1 MIELEWQQLE
11 YFRVVAKIEHFTK
24 AAEILSISQPALTRS
39 ITKME
44 QELGIALFDRV
55 GRTVR
60 LNKYGKLF
68 LKRVEKGLLEIS
80 TGIEEIHQ
88 LQNPHTGS
96 VSFSF
101 LLTLGIH
108 IVPEIISHFNEQYP
122 GVELEIHQSSSVM
135 SIHQLIDGEID
146 YCLIGPI
153 EPDANIVWHLLF
165 QEELFAYVPANHR
178 LASKQS
184 ISLDELAND
193 HFIGFKKGIGMR
205 EMTESFCQQV
215 GFTPKIKFEGE
226 DVTTLA
232 GLVSSGLG
240 VTIIP
245 EFSGISSNKI
255 KKLKISN
262 PYCQRDVGIAWMK
275 GKAFSPT
282 AELFRNFIIEMFKM
296 K

>member
-1 MIELEWQQLE
+1 MEWQQLE
-11 YFRVVAKIEHFTK
+11 YFRVVAKTEHFTK

-55 GRTVR
+55 GRTVK

-88 LQNPHTGS
+88 LQNPFTGT

-101 LLTLGIH
+101 LLTLGIY
-108 IVPEIISHFNEQYP
+108 IVPQIISRFNEEYP
-122 GVELEIHQSSSVM
+122 DVELEIHQSSTMV
-135 SIHQLIDGEID
+135 SIHQLLDGEID
-146 YCLIGPI
+146 YCLVGPI
-153 EPDANIVWHLLF
+153 EPDPNIVWHLLF

-178 LASKQS
+178 LAEKTS
-184 ISLDELAND
+184 ITLDDLAND
-193 HFIGFKKGIGMR
+193 HFIGFKKGMGMR
-205 EMTESFCQQV
+205 ETTESFCQQA
-215 GFTPKIKFEGE
+215 GFSPKIKFEGE
-226 DVTTLA
+226 DVSTLA

-245 EFSGISSNKI
+245 AFSGISSDKI
-255 KKLKISN
+255 KKLSISN
-262 PYCQRDVGIAWMK
+262 PYCQRQIGIAWMK
-275 GKAFSPT
+275 GKAYSPT
-282 AELFRNFIIEMFKM
+282 AQLFRNYIIEMFQSD
-296 K
+296 

>member
-1 MIELEWQQLE
+1 MEWQQLE
-11 YFRVVAKIEHFTK
+11 YFRVVAKMEHFTK

-55 GRTVR
+55 GRTVK

-68 LKRVEKGLLEIS
+68 LKRVEKGLMEIS

-88 LQNPHTGS
+88 LQNPFTGT

-101 LLTLGIH
+101 LLTLGVH
-108 IVPEIISHFNEQYP
+108 IVPQIISHFNEEYP
-122 GVELEIHQSSSVM
+122 DVELEIHQSSSM
-135 SIHQLIDGEID
+135 ISIQQLLDGEID
-146 YCLIGPI
+146 FCLIGPI
-153 EPDANIVWHLLF
+153 EPDPNIVWNLLF
-165 QEELFAYVPANHR
+165 QEELFAYIPANHH
-178 LASKQS
+178 LAEKTS
-184 ISLDELAND
+184 ITLDELAND

-226 DVTTLA
+226 DVSTLA

-245 EFSGISSNKI
+245 EFSGISSDKI
-255 KKLKISN
+255 KKLAISN
-262 PYCQRDVGIAWMK
+262 PYCQRQIGIAWLK
-275 GKAFSPT
+275 GKAYSPT
-282 AELFRNFIIEMFKM
+282 AQLFRNYIIEMFQSD
-296 K
+296 